1 MHSENIPFLHHTSLT
16 VLFIN
21 AILTTRRFGDRNRTE
36 EHGAMR
42 KNNRGGPV
50 DIGEKKLNNK
60 EEKEEKRKRRGE
72 LTKRGDWV
80 GKRGEMREQRRRE
93 EEKADWIF
101 QR

>member
-1 MHSENIPFLHHTSLT
+1 M
-16 VLFIN
+16 
-21 AILTTRRFGDRNRTE
+21 TTRRFGDRNRTD

-50 DIGEKKLNNK
+50 DIGEKMRPGETKLNHK

>member
-1 MHSENIPFLHHTSLT
+1 M
-16 VLFIN
+16 
-21 AILTTRRFGDRNRTE
+21 TTRRFGDRNRTDE
-36 EHGAMR
+36 NGAMR
-42 KNNRGGPV
+42 KNNRGRSV
-50 DIGEKKLNNK
+50 DIGAKMRTGETKLNHK

-72 LTKRGDWV
+72 VTKRGDWV

>member
-1 MHSENIPFLHHTSLT
+1 M
-16 VLFIN
+16 FIN
-21 AILTTRRFGDRNRTE
+21 AILTTRRFGDRNRTD

-50 DIGEKKLNNK
+50 DIGETKLNHK

>member
-1 MHSENIPFLHHTSLT
+1 M
-16 VLFIN
+16 
-21 AILTTRRFGDRNRTE
+21 TTRRFEDRNRTDE
-36 EHGAMR
+36 PGAMR
-42 KNNRGGPV
+42 KNNIGRSV
-50 DIGEKKLNNK
+50 VIGEKMRTGETRLNHK

-72 LTKRGDWV
+72 VTKRGDWV

>member
-1 MHSENIPFLHHTSLT
+1 M
-16 VLFIN
+16 
-21 AILTTRRFGDRNRTE
+21 TTRRFGDRNRTD

-42 KNNRGGPV
+42 KSNRGRSV
-50 DIGEKKLNNK
+50 DIGEKMRTGETKLNHK

>member
-1 MHSENIPFLHHTSLT
+1 M
-16 VLFIN
+16 
-21 AILTTRRFGDRNRTE
+21 TTRRFGDRNRTD

-42 KNNRGGPV
+42 KSNRGRSV
-50 DIGEKKLNNK
+50 DIGEKMRTGETKLNHK

-72 LTKRGDWV
+72 VTKRGDWV

>member
-1 MHSENIPFLHHTSLT
+1 M
-16 VLFIN
+16 
-21 AILTTRRFGDRNRTE
+21 TTRRFGDRNRTD

-42 KNNRGGPV
+42 KNSRGRPV
-50 DIGEKKLNNK
+50 DIGEKMRTGETKLNHK

>member
-1 MHSENIPFLHHTSLT
+1 M
-16 VLFIN
+16 
-21 AILTTRRFGDRNRTE
+21 TTRRFGDRNRTD

-42 KNNRGGPV
+42 KNNKV
-50 DIGEKKLNNK
+50 DMEGNMKSGETKLNHK

-72 LTKRGDWV
+72 VTKRGDWV

>member
-1 MHSENIPFLHHTSLT
+1 M
-16 VLFIN
+16 
-21 AILTTRRFGDRNRTE
+21 TTRRFGDRNRTDE
-36 EHGAMR
+36 NGAMR
-42 KNNRGGPV
+42 KNNRGRSV
-50 DIGEKKLNNK
+50 DIGAKMRTGETKLNHKEEK

-72 LTKRGDWV
+72 VTKRGDWV

>member
-1 MHSENIPFLHHTSLT
+1 M
-16 VLFIN
+16 
-21 AILTTRRFGDRNRTE
+21 TTRRFGDRNRTD

-42 KNNRGGPV
+42 KNNMGRSV
-50 DIGEKKLNNK
+50 DIGEKMRTGETKLNNK